1 MPLLRVARQLFDAL
15 VDHLDGPRGRLCVR
29 GPPECLILPVHRKP
43 LQPWRDRDRQP
54 EDCRESTSRARL
66 SPPSPCATWRNR
78 GNQAPLR
85 FRGGGCVRRRKEIAG
100 ILRPGCLCESLAQG
114 SGQPSWGE
122 LRPARSDRPPSALIS
137 RIRSRQDSVRRAAD
151 LGRKAMTSPP
161 SARPWDS
168 PKAQKHT
175 RIGFSLWAITDPV
188 ASGPAMQPGSFHQGG
203 GRRVQD

>member
-1 MPLLRVARQLFDAL
+1 
-15 VDHLDGPRGRLCVR
+15 LCVR
-29 GPPECLILPVHRKP
+29 GPPECLILQVHRKP
-43 LQPWRDRDRQP
+43 LQPWRDRDRRP
-54 EDCRESTSRARL
+54 EDCRESISRARL
-66 SPPSPCATWRNR
+66 SPLSPCATRRNR

-85 FRGGGCVRRRKEIAG
+85 FRGGGCVRSRKEIAR
-100 ILRPGCLCESLAQG
+100 ILRPGCLFESLAQG
-114 SGQPSWGE
+114 SGQPFRGE

-161 SARPWDS
+161 SIRPWDS

-175 RIGFSLWAITDPV
+175 RIGFSLWAIADPV
-188 ASGPAMQPGSFHQGG
+188 AAGPAMRPGSFHEGG